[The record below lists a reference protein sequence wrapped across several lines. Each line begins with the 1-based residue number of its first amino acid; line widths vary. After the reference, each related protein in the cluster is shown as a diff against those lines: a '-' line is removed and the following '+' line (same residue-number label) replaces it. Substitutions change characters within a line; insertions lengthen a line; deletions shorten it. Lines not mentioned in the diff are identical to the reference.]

1 MLACAAA
8 SGICTG
14 SDPAAIRDAG
24 RGCDRHVLV
33 QYQRVGRAAC
43 RGPRRRLGR
52 VSPGAGRPVMSDA
65 PDFGVLDPGM
75 VLDAVEDLGFVCD
88 GRLLQLNSFENRVY
102 QVGREDEAPVVV
114 KFYRNGRWSD
124 AQIEEEHALA
134 QECSGHDVPVIPPMD
149 VGGATLHRHAGFRFA
164 VYERRGGH
172 APPLDDPE
180 ALTVLGRFLGRLHN
194 VSATR
199 VFRHRPALDVE
210 AFGRQ
215 PRAAI
220 LEADL
225 LAPELV
231 DAYRT
236 LTDDLLERIEIRYA
250 AVPATVLRLHGDF
263 HPGNV
268 LWRDGAPS
276 VVDLDDARTGP
287 AVQDLWMFLPGER
300 AERETALAALLEGY
314 TAFREFDPAELALIE
329 PLRTLRLIHF
339 AGWLAA
345 RREEPAFRQA
355 FPWFGEPR
363 WWEEHILTLREQ
375 LAALDEPALTW
386 SP

>member
-1 MLACAAA
+1 
-8 SGICTG
+8 
-14 SDPAAIRDAG
+14 
-24 RGCDRHVLV
+24 
-33 QYQRVGRAAC
+33 
-43 RGPRRRLGR
+43 
-52 VSPGAGRPVMSDA
+52 MSEA
-65 PDFGVLDPGM
+65 PDFGALDPGT
-75 VLDAVEDLGFVCD
+75 VLDAVEGLGYTCD

-102 QVGREDEAPVVV
+102 QVGREDEAPLVA

-124 AQIEEEHALA
+124 AQIDEEHAFA
-134 QECSGHDVPVIPPMD
+134 HECAERDVPVVPPLAIE
-149 VGGATLHRHAGFRFA
+149 GASLHRHAGFRFA

-172 APPLDDPE
+172 APPLDDPA

-194 VSATR
+194 IGAAGR
-199 VFRHRPALDVE
+199 FEHRPALDVE
-210 AFGRQ
+210 AFGRR

-220 LEADL
+220 LEAGL
-225 LAPELV
+225 LSPELV
-231 DAYRT
+231 DAYTT
-236 LTDDLLERIEIRYA
+236 LTDDLLGRIETRWA
-250 AVPATVLRLHGDF
+250 AAPAATLRLHGDF

-268 LWRDGAPS
+268 LWRDDAPN

-300 AERETALAALLEGY
+300 AEREAALAALLEGY
-314 TAFREFDPAELALIE
+314 TAFRELDPADLALIE

-345 RREEPAFRQA
+345 RHDEPAFRQA
-355 FPWFGEPR
+355 FPWFREPR
-363 WWEEHILTLREQ
+363 WWEQHILTLREQ